1 MADDYERPVLDDN
14 QEGLFLNFLRY
25 CLKHQNVG
33 SVGRGKILIDA
44 VTFLRDTSQS
54 QGTKVLTFYGQEY
67 VGKTWL
73 VEDLR
78 SLIITDKKLFPALY
92 KTYYVDLGGSGS
104 SHVFLT
110 VALIALIESID
121 SHVIY
126 PTSSSVV
133 YAPAMR
139 EAYIKA
145 VKPSLS
151 LMRPSLATKA
161 FMQSTLPSYDAYI
174 RAVSPKLFCVP
185 PSVFNRDFTTF
196 KSPHQADHMRPVPMK
211 LCPSKDRTGS
221 LGTLL
226 PCRREGPAA
235 VACVLEA
242 PGRGT
247 SLTWRSGTPG

>member
-1 MADDYERPVLDDN
+1 VADDYERPVLDNN

-25 CLKHQNVG
+25 CLKHQSVG

-78 SLIITDKKLFPALY
+78 NLIITDKKLFPAPY
-92 KTYYVDLGGSGS
+92 KTYYMDLGGSGS
-104 SHVFLT
+104 SHVSLT

-133 YAPAMR
+133 YVPVMR

-145 VKPSLS
+145 VRFLLSLNPPSLVN
-151 LMRPSLATKA
+151 K
-161 FMQSTLPSYDAYI
+161 I
-174 RAVSPKLFCVP
+174 
-185 PSVFNRDFTTF
+185 FTH
-196 KSPHQADHMRPVPMK
+196 S
-211 LCPSKDRTGS
+211 
-221 LGTLL
+221 
-226 PCRREGPAA
+226 
-235 VACVLEA
+235 
-242 PGRGT
+242 
-247 SLTWRSGTPG
+247 